1 MTDKQFIDKKDFLF
15 REDKLLMIKIII
27 MSYSPKSIIMF
38 VLVLSFFSFF
48 PPTSVTQ
55 SFAQTSE
62 RISISVSNSSFVP
75 LTNTDANQVRVGV
88 EYTIED
94 ESIENEMINAVM
106 KVYAPNGSL
115 IRTTSIPSGFTAQG
129 DGGVEVLK
137 TTFLDKSMQSIL
149 ANITFTDLTKKVL
162 ISNIIA
168 VNLDLEEPPAS
179 TAATATNSSSLEN

>member
-1 MTDKQFIDKKDFLF
+1 
-15 REDKLLMIKIII
+15 
-27 MSYSPKSIIMF
+27 MSYSPKSIILF
-38 VLVLSFFSFF
+38 VLALSFFSFF

-55 SFAQTSE
+55 SFAQNSE

-115 IRTTSIPSGFTAQG
+115 IRTTSIPSGFTPQG

-137 TTFLDKSMQSIL
+137 TTFLDKSLTSVT
-149 ANITFTDLTKKVL
+149 ANVTFTDLTKKVPV
-162 ISNIIA
+162 SNVIA
-168 VNLDLEEPPAS
+168 VNLDLEEPSAS
-179 TAATATNSSSLEN
+179 TATTATNSSSLEN

>member
-1 MTDKQFIDKKDFLF
+1 
-15 REDKLLMIKIII
+15 
-27 MSYSPKSIIMF
+27 MSYLPKSLIIL

-48 PPTSVTQ
+48 SPTSVTQ
-55 SFAQTSE
+55 SFAQNSE
-62 RISISVSNSSFVP
+62 RLSISVSNSSFVP

-94 ESIENEMINAVM
+94 ESVENEIINAVM

-129 DGGVEVLK
+129 DGGEQVLR
-137 TTFLDKSMQSIL
+137 TTFVDKSMQSIL
-149 ANITFTDLTKKVL
+149 ANITFTDSTKRIP
-162 ISNIIA
+162 ISNVIT

-179 TAATATNSSSLEN
+179 TSTATANATS

>member
-1 MTDKQFIDKKDFLF
+1 
-15 REDKLLMIKIII
+15 

-48 PPTSVTQ
+48 PATSVTQ
-55 SFAQTSE
+55 SFAQNSE

-75 LTNTDANQVRVGV
+75 LTNTDANQVKVGV

-129 DGGVEVLK
+129 GGGVEILK

-162 ISNIIA
+162 VSNVIA
-168 VNLDLEEPPAS
+168 VNLDLEESPAS
-179 TAATATNSSSLEN
+179 TATTAPNSSSLEN

>member
-1 MTDKQFIDKKDFLF
+1 
-15 REDKLLMIKIII
+15 
-27 MSYSPKSIIMF
+27 MSCSPKSIILF
-38 VLVLSFFSFF
+38 VLALSFFSFF
-48 PPTSVTQ
+48 PPTSFTQ
-55 SFAQTSE
+55 SFAQNSE

-88 EYTIED
+88 EYAIED

-149 ANITFTDLTKKVL
+149 ANITFTELTKKVPV
-162 ISNIIA
+162 SNAIT

-179 TAATATNSSSLEN
+179 TATTTTNSSSLEN

>member
-1 MTDKQFIDKKDFLF
+1 
-15 REDKLLMIKIII
+15 

-48 PPTSVTQ
+48 PATSVLQ
-55 SFAQTSE
+55 SFAQNSE

-129 DGGVEVLK
+129 GGGVEVLK

-162 ISNIIA
+162 VSNVIA

-179 TAATATNSSSLEN
+179 TATTATNSSFLEN

>member
-1 MTDKQFIDKKDFLF
+1 
-15 REDKLLMIKIII
+15 
-27 MSYSPKSIIMF
+27 MSYSPKSIILF
-38 VLVLSFFSFF
+38 VLVLSSFSFF

-55 SFAQTSE
+55 SFAQNSE

-75 LTNTDANQVRVGV
+75 LTNTDANQVRVGI

-137 TTFLDKSMQSIL
+137 TTFLDKSVQSIL

-162 ISNIIA
+162 VSNVIA

-179 TAATATNSSSLEN
+179 TATTATNSSSLEN

>member
-1 MTDKQFIDKKDFLF
+1 
-15 REDKLLMIKIII
+15 
-27 MSYSPKSIIMF
+27 MSYSPKSIIIF

-48 PPTSVTQ
+48 PTTSVTQ
-55 SFAQTSE
+55 SFAQNSE

-129 DGGVEVLK
+129 GGGVEVLK

-162 ISNIIA
+162 VSNVIA

-179 TAATATNSSSLEN
+179 TATTTTNSSSLEN

>member
-1 MTDKQFIDKKDFLF
+1 
-15 REDKLLMIKIII
+15 

-48 PPTSVTQ
+48 PATSVTQ
-55 SFAQTSE
+55 SFAQNSE
-62 RISISVSNSSFVP
+62 RISISVTNSSFVP

-115 IRTTSIPSGFTAQG
+115 IRTTSIPSGFTAQSS
-129 DGGVEVLK
+129 GGVEVLK

-162 ISNIIA
+162 VSNVIA

-179 TAATATNSSSLEN
+179 TATTTTNSSSLEN

>member
-1 MTDKQFIDKKDFLF
+1 
-15 REDKLLMIKIII
+15 
-27 MSYSPKSIIMF
+27 MSYSPKSIILF
-38 VLVLSFFSFF
+38 VLALSFFSFF
-48 PPTSVTQ
+48 PPTSFTQ
-55 SFAQTSE
+55 SFAQNSE
-62 RISISVSNSSFVP
+62 RISISVGNSSFVP

-137 TTFLDKSMQSIL
+137 TTFLDMSMQSIL
-149 ANITFTDLTKKVL
+149 ANITLTDLTKKVPV
-162 ISNIIA
+162 SNAIT

-179 TAATATNSSSLEN
+179 TATTTTNSSSLEN

>member
-1 MTDKQFIDKKDFLF
+1 
-15 REDKLLMIKIII
+15 
-27 MSYSPKSIIMF
+27 MSYSPKSIILF
-38 VLVLSFFSFF
+38 VLALSFLSFF
-48 PPTSVTQ
+48 PLTSVTQ
-55 SFAQTSE
+55 SFAQISE

-75 LTNTDANQVRVGV
+75 LTNTDANQVRVGI

-129 DGGVEVLK
+129 DGGVEILK

-149 ANITFTDLTKKVL
+149 ANITFTDSTKKVPV
-162 ISNIIA
+162 SNIIT

-179 TAATATNSSSLEN
+179 TATATTNSSSLEN

>member
-1 MTDKQFIDKKDFLF
+1 
-15 REDKLLMIKIII
+15 
-27 MSYSPKSIIMF
+27 MSCSPKSIILF

-48 PPTSVTQ
+48 PPTSFTQ
-55 SFAQTSE
+55 SFAQNSE

-149 ANITFTDLTKKVL
+149 ANITFTELTKKVPV
-162 ISNIIA
+162 SNAIT

-179 TAATATNSSSLEN
+179 TATTTTNSSSLEN

>member
-1 MTDKQFIDKKDFLF
+1 
-15 REDKLLMIKIII
+15 

-48 PPTSVTQ
+48 PATSVTQ
-55 SFAQTSE
+55 SFAQNSE

-129 DGGVEVLK
+129 ERSEEHTSEL
-137 TTFLDKSMQSIL
+137 QSQ
-149 ANITFTDLTKKVL
+149 
-162 ISNIIA
+162 SNL
-168 VNLDLEEPPAS
+168 VCRLL
-179 TAATATNSSSLEN
+179 

>member
-1 MTDKQFIDKKDFLF
+1 
-15 REDKLLMIKIII
+15 

-48 PPTSVTQ
+48 SATSVTQ
-55 SFAQTSE
+55 SFAQSSE

-115 IRTTSIPSGFTAQG
+115 IRTTSIPNGFTAQG
-129 DGGVEVLK
+129 GGGVEVLK

-149 ANITFTDLTKKVL
+149 ANITFTDLTKKVP
-162 ISNIIA
+162 ISNVIA

-179 TAATATNSSSLEN
+179 TATTATNSSSLKN

>member
-1 MTDKQFIDKKDFLF
+1 
-15 REDKLLMIKIII
+15 

-48 PPTSVTQ
+48 PATSVTQ
-55 SFAQTSE
+55 SFAQNSE

-129 DGGVEVLK
+129 GGGVEVLK

-149 ANITFTDLTKKVL
+149 ANITFTDLTKKVPV
-162 ISNIIA
+162 SNVIA

-179 TAATATNSSSLEN
+179 TATTSTNSSSLEN

>member
-1 MTDKQFIDKKDFLF
+1 
-15 REDKLLMIKIII
+15 

-48 PPTSVTQ
+48 PATSVTQ
-55 SFAQTSE
+55 SFAQNSE

-94 ESIENEMINAVM
+94 ESIENEMINAIM

-162 ISNIIA
+162 VSNVIA

-179 TAATATNSSSLEN
+179 TATTATNSSSLEN

>member
-1 MTDKQFIDKKDFLF
+1 MYNLTKY
-15 REDKLLMIKIII
+15 MIL
-27 MSYSPKSIIMF
+27 
-38 VLVLSFFSFF
+38 LVLAFSIYVLY
-48 PPTSVTQ
+48 PPMSVTQ
-55 SFAQTSE
+55 SFAQNNE
-62 RISISVSNSSFVP
+62 RIVISLSNSSFVP

-88 EYTIED
+88 DYTIED

-106 KVYAPNGSL
+106 KLYAPNGSL

-179 TAATATNSSSLEN
+179 TATTAT